1 MKFRYCLPKNKGFS
15 LIEVLV
21 ALFILGAIGL
31 VIANIPQVLTLVKAS
46 QSESKVREVVA
57 KKIEDI
63 RLAGY
68 ANLANG
74 TVEINDSKLAS
85 LNNLE
90 GVVLTEDCPAELC
103 PNGELVKKIT
113 ITITWD
119 ENSQPKGYSITT
131 LVAKGGLI

>member
-1 MKFRYCLPKNKGFS
+1 MKFRYCPPKSKGFS

-74 TVEINDSKLAS
+74 SVEINDPKLAS
-85 LNNLE
+85 LNNHE
-90 GVVLTEDCPAELC
+90 GVVLTEDCPVELC

-119 ENSQPKGYSITT
+119 ENSEPKRYSITT